1 MAETHDFHVD
11 QGSTWNRQLIWND
24 ADNNPVDLT
33 GFTARMQIRRDVQAT
48 GIDLALTTENGG
60 ISIDIPTATITLSA
74 TAAQTALL
82 GGTYYYDLEMVSGD
96 EVTRLLQGKFI
107 LDREVTR

>member
-1 MAETHDFHVD
+1 MAETHDFNVD
-11 QGSTWNRQLIWND
+11 QGTTWNRQLVWND
-24 ADNNPVDLT
+24 ADDNPVDLT

-48 GIDLALTTENGG
+48 GIDLSLTTENGG
-60 ISIDIPTATITLSA
+60 ITIDSPAGKVTMYA

-82 GGTYYYDLEMVSGD
+82 AGTYYYDLEMVSGD
-96 EVTRLLQGKFI
+96 DVTRLLQGKFI